1 MTDTEM
7 NERKKLR
14 RKKNIDN
21 IPPNLCV
28 IILSP
33 LQVGSMSLPH
43 IFWKAPISYHGAQ
56 LQINNQISIILMIEY
71 CLTKAETTP
80 ICQAPGNV
88 TRYQTWVTMKISD
101 KADKKNQ

>member
-1 MTDTEM
+1 M
-7 NERKKLR
+7 KKID
-14 RKKNIDN
+14 IDN
-21 IPPNLCV
+21 FPPNLCV
-28 IILSP
+28 IIIPP
-33 LQVGSMSLPH
+33 LLVGSISYFFEGSH
-43 IFWKAPISYHGAQ
+43 SYHGAQ

-101 KADKKNQ
+101 KADKKINKDFIVHLDDS